1 MADERIAVVLM
12 AWLVT
17 AVVPAEL
24 VELPLLLTSSPIA
37 TTAAGA
43 EESAL
48 AARLRPA
55 KSSLAMARSAV
66 LLVVRGVALEALLA
80 ARVTLLV
87 AVWLAALPTKM

>member
-55 KSSLAMARSAV
+55 KSSLAMARIDFKRSCTGNV
-66 LLVVRGVALEALLA
+66 KSIGTGESLNF
-80 ARVTLLV
+80 
-87 AVWLAALPTKM
+87 